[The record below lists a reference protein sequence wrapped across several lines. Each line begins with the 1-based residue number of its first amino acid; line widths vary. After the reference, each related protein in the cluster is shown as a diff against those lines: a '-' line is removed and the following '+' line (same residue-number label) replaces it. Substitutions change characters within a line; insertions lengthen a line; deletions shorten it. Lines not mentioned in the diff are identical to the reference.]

1 MRTAICSSTAP
12 QGGDG
17 EDRADLPRAVPSVN
31 CAREGTIAI
40 TQYLKQAPEIGV
52 TLVRHRADSYRA
64 HGAEA
69 RRRPAG
75 ALLQCRLHRKYAP
88 PYTRPA
94 RHDQCRDAFY
104 FRGVAISRS
113 VYRRRD
119 PHRDQR
125 ANDRDGDATRANE
138 QGSWHLDLD
147 VCFGPGPYA
156 ESPHSALLAR
166 SLGTTR
172 NLFPEQRVAWTRDYS
187 KASKWPNK
195 FPFFP
200 RYRHLPRTP

>member
-31 CAREGTIAI
+31 YAREGTIAI

-75 ALLQCRLHRKYAP
+75 ALLRCRLHRKYAP
-88 PYTRPA
+88 PYTRPT

-138 QGSWHLDLD
+138 QGSWHLDSD
-147 VCFGPGPYA
+147 VCFGPEADITSVARNP
-156 ESPHSALLAR
+156 LWAR
-166 SLGTTR
+166 SGHDAVTSSCPLLILTGLR
-172 NLFPEQRVAWTRDYS
+172 EAIISVSFGQRQ
-187 KASKWPNK
+187 KN
-195 FPFFP
+195 
-200 RYRHLPRTP
+200 